1 MVQRTS
7 GSSLE
12 NHFGGP
18 ILVFRS
24 PPVYRSLLDC
34 GLNVSPPDPPHRAR
48 AEEGIADHTEP
59 TPCQQASWRAVGF
72 LYLCLQSVAGIA
84 SADVMGVLPCSIC
97 EL

>member
-1 MVQRTS
+1 MIQRTS

-12 NHFGGP
+12 NHFRGP

-34 GLNVSPPDPPHRAR
+34 RLNVSPPDPPHRAR

-59 TPCQQASWRAVGF
+59 TPCQQVSWRAGRLF
-72 LYLCLQSVAGIA
+72 MSPATENSLSYPMNYDTIIFDGKNA
-84 SADVMGVLPCSIC
+84 
-97 EL
+97 